1 MKHLDV
7 VLAAM
12 ALSCFS
18 LPPAS
23 ALADDALDDLDVTME
38 VLDNADRVG
47 DPIPEVLGT
56 GEAAYLEHD
65 AYEDPQYVDEPDD
78 ELVDDGEFS
87 SQDEYSEE
95 DDGFEDSDGWL
106 PVGLWT
112 SSERELR
119 VARERYGLGA
129 GRLDREARRRSGLG
143 REDPGHPRGARGSEE
158 RRVGKEC

>member
-7 VLAAM
+7 VLAAV

-38 VLDNADRVG
+38 VLDDADRIG
-47 DPIPEVLGT
+47 DSIPEVRGT

-65 AYEDPQYVDEPDD
+65 AYEDPRDVGESDD

-87 SQDEYSEE
+87 GQDEYSEE
-95 DDGFEDSDGWL
+95 DDGFEHSDGF
-106 PVGLWT
+106 G
-112 SSERELR
+112 
-119 VARERYGLGA
+119 
-129 GRLDREARRRSGLG
+129 D
-143 REDPGHPRGARGSEE
+143 EDIGDDDDFGEE
-158 RRVGKEC
+158 EGEDIDDDDFDDVTA